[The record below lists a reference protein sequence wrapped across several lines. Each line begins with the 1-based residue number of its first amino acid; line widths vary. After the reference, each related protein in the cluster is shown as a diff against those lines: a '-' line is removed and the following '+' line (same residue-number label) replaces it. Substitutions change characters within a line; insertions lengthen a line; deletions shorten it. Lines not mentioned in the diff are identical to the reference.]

1 MSKPSPKLVMM
12 RFDPRGGW
20 VKPSDEA
27 VHVEPTGLV
36 EAPASALPQPEAPAK
51 FSAQSITELG
61 DSIVD
66 VFNSLKLEDPR
77 LQTWEQVNS
86 AIRRMSDKLTEQKL
100 LEERLVSVKAEIAG
114 LRSLASELVDS
125 AYQNEV
131 EVHATSK
138 VRVQVA
144 ESLNKK
150 ITAALKG

>member
-27 VHVEPTGLV
+27 VHVEPTGQV
-36 EAPASALPQPEAPAK
+36 EAPAAARPQPETPAK
-51 FSAQSITELG
+51 FLAQSITELG

>member
-27 VHVEPTGLV
+27 VHVEHTGQV
-36 EAPASALPQPEAPAK
+36 EAPAATLPQPDAPAK

-150 ITAALKG
+150 ITIALKG

>member
-27 VHVEPTGLV
+27 VHVEPTGQV
-36 EAPASALPQPEAPAK
+36 EAPAAALPQAEAPAK
-51 FSAQSITELG
+51 SSAQSITELG